1 MRSPEVE
8 KQMEKKKKKLGL
20 LPKLIIA
27 IALGLIVGFACQNFG
42 DAGELIIQIGATYN
56 SIFGNFLNFCIPL
69 IIIGFV
75 VPGIADL
82 GSGAGKTLAATTGVA
97 YLSTIIAGSLA
108 FIVDVTIFPSLVHAD
123 MFMADAQN
131 AEETAL
137 SGLFTIEMPPIMGV
151 MEALLISF
159 ILGLG
164 LTFIKDD
171 TLKVAIKDF
180 SEIITK
186 LVGGVVIPL
195 LPIHVYGI
203 FAKLTYAGTIVEL
216 MTSFVKVFVVILI
229 LHCVIL
235 IFQYTVAGTAA
246 KKNPFGLIKNMIPA
260 YTTAIGTQSSAA
272 TIPVTV
278 ECTKKN
284 GVTASIAEFVCP
296 LCATIHLSGSTIT
309 LTSCSIAVL
318 MMMGEPV
325 TFARMFPF
333 ILMLGITM
341 VAAPGVPGGAVMA
354 ALGIL
359 QSMLGFDETMCGLM
373 IALYIAQD
381 SFGTACNVTGDG
393 AIAVFMDAL
402 TNKGKKK
409 EKANV

>member
-1 MRSPEVE
+1 
-8 KQMEKKKKKLGL
+8 MEKKKKKLGL
-20 LPKLIIA
+20 LPKLLIA
-27 IALGLIVGFACQNFG
+27 IVLGLVIGTICQKIG
-42 DAGELIIQIGATYN
+42 DAGELIIQLGATYN

-82 GSGAGKTLAATTGVA
+82 GTGAGKTLAATTGVA

-108 FIVDVTIFPSLVHAD
+108 FVVDVALFPSLVHAD
-123 MFMADAQN
+123 MFMANAQN

-151 MEALLISF
+151 MAALLISF

-164 LTFIKDD
+164 LTLIKND
-171 TLKVAIKDF
+171 TLKLAIKDF
-180 SEIITK
+180 SEIVTK

-195 LPIHVYGI
+195 LPFYVYGI

-216 MTSFVKVFVVILI
+216 MTSFIKVFAVILCLHVII
-229 LHCVIL
+229 LV
-235 IFQYTVAGTAA
+235 FQYTVAGTTA
-246 KKNPFGLIKNMIPA
+246 KKNPFSLIKNMIPA

-284 GVTASIAEFVCP
+284 GVADSIAEFVCS

-309 LTSCSIAVL
+309 LTSCSIAVM
-318 MMMGEPV
+318 MMMGQPV
-325 TFARMFPF
+325 TFAKMFPF

-359 QSMLGFDETMCGLM
+359 QSMLGFDDTMCGLM

-393 AIAVFMDAL
+393 AIAVLMDAI
-402 TNKGKKK
+402 TGKKK
-409 EKANV
+409 AAAK

>member
-1 MRSPEVE
+1 ME
-8 KQMEKKKKKLGL
+8 KQKKKLGL
-20 LPKLIIA
+20 LPKLVIA
-27 IALGLIVGFACQNFG
+27 IVLGLIVGTICQNMG

-75 VPGIADL
+75 IPGIADL
-82 GSGAGKTLAATTGVA
+82 GEGAGKTLAQTTGVA
-97 YLSTIIAGSLA
+97 YLSTVIAGSLA
-108 FIVDVTIFPSLVHAD
+108 FAVDMALFPSLVHAD

-164 LTFIKDD
+164 LTLVKDK
-171 TLKVAIKDF
+171 TLKVAIDDF
-180 SEIITK
+180 AAIITK
-186 LVGGVVIPL
+186 LVASVVIPL

-203 FAKLTYAGTIVEL
+203 FAKLTYAGTIMEL
-216 MTSFVKVFVVILI
+216 MTSFVKVFAVILVLHVVIL
-229 LHCVIL
+229 L
-235 IFQYTVAGTAA
+235 FQYTVAGTAA

-284 GVTASIAEFVCP
+284 GVSDAIAEFVCP

-309 LTSCSIAVL
+309 LTSCSIAVM
-318 MMMGEPV
+318 MMMGQPV
-325 TFARMFPF
+325 TFGKMFPF
-333 ILMLGITM
+333 ILMLGVTM

-359 QSMLGFDETMCGLM
+359 QSMLGFDETMQGLM

-393 AIAVFMDAL
+393 AIAVFMDAI
-402 TNKGKKK
+402 TGKKK
-409 EKANV
+409 DKAAV

>member
-1 MRSPEVE
+1 
-8 KQMEKKKKKLGL
+8 MEKKKKKLGL
-20 LPKLIIA
+20 LPKLLIA
-27 IALGLIVGFACQNFG
+27 IVLGLVIGTICQKIG

-82 GSGAGKTLAATTGVA
+82 GTGAGKTLAATTGVA

-108 FIVDVTIFPSLVHAD
+108 FVVDMALFPSLVHAD

-151 MEALLISF
+151 MAALLISF

-164 LTFIKDD
+164 LTLIKND
-171 TLKVAIKDF
+171 TLKLAIKDF
-180 SEIITK
+180 SEIVTK

-195 LPIHVYGI
+195 LPFHVYGI

-216 MTSFVKVFVVILI
+216 MTSFIKVFAVILCLHVII
-229 LHCVIL
+229 LV
-235 IFQYTVAGTAA
+235 FQYTVAGTTA
-246 KKNPFGLIKNMIPA
+246 KKNPFSLIKNMIPA

-284 GVTASIAEFVCP
+284 GVADSIAEFVCP

-309 LTSCSIAVL
+309 LTSCSIAVM
-318 MMMGEPV
+318 MMMGQPV
-325 TFARMFPF
+325 TFAKMFPF

-359 QSMLGFDETMCGLM
+359 QSMLGFDETMQGLM

-393 AIAVFMDAL
+393 AIAVFMDAI
-402 TNKGKKK
+402 TNKKKQN
-409 EKANV
+409 A

>member
-1 MRSPEVE
+1 
-8 KQMEKKKKKLGL
+8 MEKKKKKLGL
-20 LPKLIIA
+20 LPKLLIA
-27 IALGLIVGFACQNFG
+27 IVLGLVIGTICQKIG
-42 DAGELIIQIGATYN
+42 DAGELIIQLGATYN

-82 GSGAGKTLAATTGVA
+82 GTGAGKTLAATTGVA

-108 FIVDVTIFPSLVHAD
+108 FAVDMALFPSLVHAD

-137 SGLFTIEMPPIMGV
+137 TGLFTIEMPPIMGV

-164 LTFIKDD
+164 LTLIKND
-171 TLKVAIKDF
+171 TLKLAIKDF
-180 SEIITK
+180 SEIVTK

-195 LPIHVYGI
+195 LPFHVYGI

-216 MTSFVKVFVVILI
+216 MTSFIKVFAVILV

-235 IFQYTVAGTAA
+235 LFQYTVAGTTA
-246 KKNPFGLIKNMIPA
+246 KKNPFSLIKNMIPA

-284 GVTASIAEFVCP
+284 GVADSIAEFVCP

-309 LTSCSIAVL
+309 LTSCSIAVM
-318 MMMGEPV
+318 MMMGQPV
-325 TFARMFPF
+325 TFAKMFPF

-359 QSMLGFDETMCGLM
+359 QSMLGFDETMQGLM

-393 AIAVFMDAL
+393 AIAVFMDAI
-402 TNKGKKK
+402 TNKKKQN
-409 EKANV
+409 A

>member
-1 MRSPEVE
+1 
-8 KQMEKKKKKLGL
+8 MEKKKKKLGL
-20 LPKLIIA
+20 LPKLLIA
-27 IALGLIVGFACQNFG
+27 IVLGLVIGTICQKIG
-42 DAGELIIQIGATYN
+42 DAGELIIQLGATYN

-82 GSGAGKTLAATTGVA
+82 GTGAGKTLAATTGVA

-108 FIVDVTIFPSLVHAD
+108 FVVDMALVPSLVHAD

-164 LTFIKDD
+164 LTLIKND
-171 TLKVAIKDF
+171 TLKLAIKDF
-180 SEIITK
+180 SEIVTK

-195 LPIHVYGI
+195 LPFHVYGI

-216 MTSFVKVFVVILI
+216 MTSFIKVFAVILCLHVII
-229 LHCVIL
+229 LV
-235 IFQYTVAGTAA
+235 FQYTVAGTTA
-246 KKNPFGLIKNMIPA
+246 KKNPFSLIKNMIPA

-284 GVTASIAEFVCP
+284 GVADSIAEFVCP

-309 LTSCSIAVL
+309 LTSCSIAVM
-318 MMMGEPV
+318 MMMGQPV
-325 TFARMFPF
+325 TFAKMFPF

-359 QSMLGFDETMCGLM
+359 QSMLGFDETMQGLM

-393 AIAVFMDAL
+393 AIAVFMDAI
-402 TNKGKKK
+402 TNKKKQN
-409 EKANV
+409 A

>member
-1 MRSPEVE
+1 
-8 KQMEKKKKKLGL
+8 MEKKKKKLGL
-20 LPKLIIA
+20 LPKLLIA
-27 IALGLIVGFACQNFG
+27 IVLGLVIGTICQKIG
-42 DAGELIIQIGATYN
+42 DAGELIIQLGATYN

-82 GSGAGKTLAATTGVA
+82 GTGAGKTLAATTGVA

-108 FIVDVTIFPSLVHAD
+108 FVVDVALFPSLVHAD
-123 MFMADAQN
+123 MFMANAQN

-151 MEALLISF
+151 MAALLISF

-164 LTFIKDD
+164 LTQIKND
-171 TLKVAIKDF
+171 TLKLAIKYF
-180 SEIITK
+180 SEIVTK

-195 LPIHVYGI
+195 LPFHVYGI

-216 MTSFVKVFVVILI
+216 MTSFIKVFAVILCLHVII
-229 LHCVIL
+229 LV
-235 IFQYTVAGTAA
+235 FQYTVAGTTA
-246 KKNPFGLIKNMIPA
+246 KKNPFSLIKNMIPA

-284 GVTASIAEFVCP
+284 GVADSIAEFVCP

-309 LTSCSIAVL
+309 LTSCSIAVM
-318 MMMGEPV
+318 MMMGQPV
-325 TFARMFPF
+325 TFAKMFPF

-359 QSMLGFDETMCGLM
+359 QSMLGFDETMQGLM

-381 SFGTACNVTGDG
+381 SFGTACNVTGVV
-393 AIAVFMDAL
+393 AIAVVLDAI
-402 TNKGKKK
+402 TNPKQHN
-409 EKANV
+409 A

>member
-1 MRSPEVE
+1 
-8 KQMEKKKKKLGL
+8 MEKKKKKLGL
-20 LPKLIIA
+20 LPKLLIA
-27 IALGLIVGFACQNFG
+27 IVLGLVIGTICQKIG

-82 GSGAGKTLAATTGVA
+82 GTGAGKTLAATTGVA

-108 FIVDVTIFPSLVHAD
+108 FVVDMALFPSLVHAD

-164 LTFIKDD
+164 LTLIKND
-171 TLKVAIKDF
+171 TLKLAIKDF
-180 SEIITK
+180 SEIVTK

-195 LPIHVYGI
+195 LPFHVYGI

-216 MTSFVKVFVVILI
+216 MTSFIKVFAVILCLHVII
-229 LHCVIL
+229 LV
-235 IFQYTVAGTAA
+235 FQYTVAGTTA
-246 KKNPFGLIKNMIPA
+246 KKNPFSLIKNMIPA

-284 GVTASIAEFVCP
+284 GVADSIAEFVCP

-309 LTSCSIAVL
+309 LTSCSIAVM
-318 MMMGEPV
+318 MMMGQPV
-325 TFARMFPF
+325 TFAKMFPF

-359 QSMLGFDETMCGLM
+359 QSMLGFDETMQGLM

-402 TNKGKKK
+402 TNKSKKK
-409 EKANV
+409 HNA

>member
-1 MRSPEVE
+1 
-8 KQMEKKKKKLGL
+8 MEKKKKKLGL
-20 LPKLIIA
+20 LPKLLIA
-27 IALGLIVGFACQNFG
+27 IVLGLVIGTICQKIG
-42 DAGELIIQIGATYN
+42 DAGELIIQLGATYN
-56 SIFGNFLNFCIPL
+56 SIFCIPL

-82 GSGAGKTLAATTGVA
+82 GTGAGKTLAATTGVA

-108 FIVDVTIFPSLVHAD
+108 FVVDVALFPSLVHAD
-123 MFMADAQN
+123 MFMANAQN

-151 MEALLISF
+151 MAALLISF

-164 LTFIKDD
+164 LTLIKND
-171 TLKVAIKDF
+171 TLKLAIKDF
-180 SEIITK
+180 SEIVTK

-195 LPIHVYGI
+195 LPFHVYGI

-216 MTSFVKVFVVILI
+216 MTSFIKVFAVILCLHVII
-229 LHCVIL
+229 LV
-235 IFQYTVAGTAA
+235 FQYTVAGTTA
-246 KKNPFGLIKNMIPA
+246 KKNPFSLIKNMIPA

-284 GVTASIAEFVCP
+284 GVADSIAEFVCP

-309 LTSCSIAVL
+309 LTSCSIAVM
-318 MMMGEPV
+318 MMMGQPV
-325 TFARMFPF
+325 TFAKMFPF

-359 QSMLGFDETMCGLM
+359 QSMLGFDETMQGLM

-393 AIAVFMDAL
+393 AIAVFMDAI
-402 TNKGKKK
+402 TNKKKQN
-409 EKANV
+409 A

>member
-1 MRSPEVE
+1 
-8 KQMEKKKKKLGL
+8 MEKKKKKLGL
-20 LPKLIIA
+20 LPKLLIA
-27 IALGLIVGFACQNFG
+27 IVLGLVIGTICQKIG
-42 DAGELIIQIGATYN
+42 DAGELIIQLGATYN

-82 GSGAGKTLAATTGVA
+82 GTGAGKTLAATTGVA

-108 FIVDVTIFPSLVHAD
+108 FVVDVALFPSLVHAD
-123 MFMADAQN
+123 MFMANAQN

-151 MEALLISF
+151 MAALPISF

-164 LTFIKDD
+164 LTLIKND
-171 TLKVAIKDF
+171 TLKLAIKDF
-180 SEIITK
+180 SEIVTK

-195 LPIHVYGI
+195 LPFHVYGI

-216 MTSFVKVFVVILI
+216 MTSFIKVFAVILCLHVII
-229 LHCVIL
+229 LV
-235 IFQYTVAGTAA
+235 FQYTVAGTTA
-246 KKNPFGLIKNMIPA
+246 KKNPFSLIKNMIPA

-284 GVTASIAEFVCP
+284 GVADSIAEFVCP

-309 LTSCSIAVL
+309 LTSCSIAVM
-318 MMMGEPV
+318 MMMGQPV
-325 TFARMFPF
+325 TFAKMFPF

-359 QSMLGFDETMCGLM
+359 QSMLGFDETMQGLM

-393 AIAVFMDAL
+393 AIAVFMDAI
-402 TNKGKKK
+402 TNKKKQN
-409 EKANV
+409 A

>member
-1 MRSPEVE
+1 
-8 KQMEKKKKKLGL
+8 MEKKKKKLGL
-20 LPKLIIA
+20 LPKLLIA
-27 IALGLIVGFACQNFG
+27 IVLGLVIGTICQKIG

-82 GSGAGKTLAATTGVA
+82 GTGAGKTLAATTGVA

-108 FIVDVTIFPSLVHAD
+108 FVVDMALFPSLVHAD

-164 LTFIKDD
+164 LTLIKND
-171 TLKVAIKDF
+171 TLKLAIKDF
-180 SEIITK
+180 SEIVTK

-195 LPIHVYGI
+195 LPFHVYGI

-216 MTSFVKVFVVILI
+216 MASFIKVFAVILCLHVII
-229 LHCVIL
+229 LV
-235 IFQYTVAGTAA
+235 FQYTVAGTTA
-246 KKNPFGLIKNMIPA
+246 KKNPFSLIKNMIPA

-284 GVTASIAEFVCP
+284 GVADSIAEFVCP

-309 LTSCSIAVL
+309 LTSCSIAVM
-318 MMMGEPV
+318 MMMGQPV
-325 TFARMFPF
+325 TFAKMFPF

-359 QSMLGFDETMCGLM
+359 QSMLGFDETMQGLM

-393 AIAVFMDAL
+393 AIAVFMDAI
-402 TNKGKKK
+402 TNKKKQH
-409 EKANV
+409 A

>member
-1 MRSPEVE
+1 
-8 KQMEKKKKKLGL
+8 MEKKKKKLGL
-20 LPKLIIA
+20 LPKLLIA
-27 IALGLIVGFACQNFG
+27 IVLGLVIGTICQKIG

-82 GSGAGKTLAATTGVA
+82 GTGAGKTLAATTGVA

-108 FIVDVTIFPSLVHAD
+108 FVVDMALFPSLVHAD

-164 LTFIKDD
+164 LALIKND
-171 TLKVAIKDF
+171 TLKLAIKDF
-180 SEIITK
+180 SEIVTK

-195 LPIHVYGI
+195 LPFHVYGI

-216 MTSFVKVFVVILI
+216 MTSFIKVFAVILCLHVII
-229 LHCVIL
+229 LV
-235 IFQYTVAGTAA
+235 FQYTVAGTTA
-246 KKNPFGLIKNMIPA
+246 KKNPFSLIKNMIPA

-284 GVTASIAEFVCP
+284 GVADSIAEFVCP

-309 LTSCSIAVL
+309 LTSCSIAVM
-318 MMMGEPV
+318 MMMGQPV
-325 TFARMFPF
+325 TFAKMFPF

-359 QSMLGFDETMCGLM
+359 QSMLGFDETMQGLM

-402 TNKGKKK
+402 TNKSKKK
-409 EKANV
+409 QNA